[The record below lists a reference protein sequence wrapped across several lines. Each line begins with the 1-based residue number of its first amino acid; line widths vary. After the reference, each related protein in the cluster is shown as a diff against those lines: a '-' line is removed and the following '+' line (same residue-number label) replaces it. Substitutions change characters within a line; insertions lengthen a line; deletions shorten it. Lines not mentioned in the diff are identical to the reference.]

1 MGYGKDT
8 LKGVYKI
15 QNPKKYIGNP
25 NNIIYR
31 SSWELKFMKW
41 CDNNEN
47 ILEWGSEELPI
58 PYISPL
64 DNRVHRYFVDFYIKV
79 QEKSGVVKKYL
90 VEVKPQKFTQEPKI
104 PTRKTKKFLQ
114 EVMQWGV
121 NQAKWK
127 FATEFCEDRGWKF
140 IILTE
145 KELGINNK

>member
-1 MGYGKDT
+1 MSYGKES
-8 LKGVYKI
+8 LKGLYKI
-15 QNPKKYIGNP
+15 QNAKKYIGNP
-25 NNIIYR
+25 NNIVYR

-41 CDNNEN
+41 CDNNDN

-64 DNRVHRYFVDFYIKV
+64 DNRVHRYVT
-79 QEKSGVVKKYL
+79 KKYL
-90 VEVKPQKFTQEPKI
+90 VEVKPQKFTKEPKV
-104 PTRKTKKFLQ
+104 PARKTKKFLQ

-145 KELGINNK
+145 KELGIRNK

>member
-1 MGYGKDT
+1 
-8 LKGVYKI
+8 
-15 QNPKKYIGNP
+15 
-25 NNIIYR
+25 
-31 SSWELKFMKW
+31 
-41 CDNNEN
+41 
-47 ILEWGSEELPI
+47 LEWGSEELPI

-79 QEKSGVVKKYL
+79 QEKSGVTKKYL
-90 VEVKPQKFTQEPKI
+90 VEVKPQKFTKEPKV

-145 KELGINNK
+145 KELGIRNK